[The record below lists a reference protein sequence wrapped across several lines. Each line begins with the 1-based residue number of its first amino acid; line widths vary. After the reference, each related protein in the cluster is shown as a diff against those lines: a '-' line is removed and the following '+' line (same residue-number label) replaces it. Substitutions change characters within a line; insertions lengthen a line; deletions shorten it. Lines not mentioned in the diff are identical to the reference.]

1 MGTRFRHNLIASILG
16 PEEQPG
22 HVPLF
27 YCSWE
32 VSMIPNMFSE
42 KKAEKTPEVRSRDG
56 HVEHVCKSL
65 EPISQKRRGH
75 LDFLCGKH
83 VYFA

>member
-1 MGTRFRHNLIASILG
+1 
-16 PEEQPG
+16 
-22 HVPLF
+22 
-27 YCSWE
+27 
-32 VSMIPNMFSE
+32 MFSE